1 MGAAAAIPGKEGAGM
16 ARAATPLL
24 PLRGAQADASAPD
37 AHVWLSASAGTG
49 KTHVLTARVFRLLL
63 GGVPP
68 ENILCLTFTKA
79 GASEMAERV
88 HGRLAAWVRMNDAD
102 LAGDL
107 KALGE
112 ELGPEA
118 REDARRLFARVLE
131 ATGGGLRIQTIHSFC
146 QQLLSAFPLEAGLV
160 PGFRALDEREQ
171 RELARESLEEMVVRA
186 EETGEAVLLD
196 ALHALSLRLGEK
208 EAEAYLVRCAQAHDV
223 LRGIEGDVR
232 GWLFAALDL
241 PQGDIDAEIAARC
254 ADDAFD
260 IAALQRAARANA
272 AWGTEKTGLV
282 HADCIARWLA
292 ADPATRA
299 ATLDELASCFLK
311 KDGEPRKVQA
321 GQEKADP
328 DYAGLAVRLG
338 EAIAEL
344 QALRLR
350 VAYADLAAK
359 GLHAG
364 RAFAAAYEGAK
375 RRVGAVDYDDLIARS
390 ASLLMSPGIA
400 DWIRYKLDQRI
411 DHILVDE
418 AQDTNSSQWTII
430 GALVEEFFSGEGARG
445 QKLRTLF
452 TVGDFKQAIFGFQ
465 GTSPRAFAHARDHFR
480 ELARAVDHL
489 FHDLSLDESFR
500 STPPVLEVVDR
511 TVAALGVDALG
522 LPPQSVLHRSMREYP
537 GEVCLWKPVSAI
549 PGPDD
554 GMAEDVEPEGE
565 ENWLA
570 DQDRMLAER
579 IAGQIRDWIAGG
591 MMLESQGRPLRP
603 GDVMILVRKRGDLAR
618 LIVARL
624 HEAGVPVAGVDRL
637 RLQAP
642 LGVQDLMAA
651 LRFASQPEDDLNLAA
666 LLVSPLIGWTQED
679 LLARAVP
686 RRGGLWRHLRSDPA
700 MPADALTALQ
710 GILAQADFVTP
721 YRMLE
726 HILSGPMRGRYRLVE
741 RLGAAVRDSIEE
753 LLNAAL
759 AYEQGEQPSLQGF
772 IHWFD
777 SEEGDI
783 KREQDGQGDAVRL
796 LTVHGAKGLQA
807 PLVILADACADP
819 DQAGRRG
826 VLEVPLGEDMKL
838 PMVPP
843 RRSERWGLIETAAN
857 ARDELE
863 RQEHW
868 RLLYVAMTRAEE
880 RLFVTGALG
889 PRARGAVPE
898 QSWFAAAER
907 AMTGLG
913 ALWNEDAHWGGV
925 LRWRG
930 SETHGAKVA
939 GASKPPKPVPAGTP
953 PGWAARPAPDEARP
967 PRPLAPTV
975 RLEDELPYPPPSPAM
990 REAALRGNLLHSLFE
1005 RLPDVARAGRRE
1017 AAHAWLAAQGG
1028 VADAAR
1034 RDEMIDLALSIIEDP
1049 AHADLFGPDALAEAP
1064 VAAVVGDEVVTGVID
1079 RLVVGEHLVRL
1090 VDFKTGR
1097 RVPASDA
1104 ELPTAHIRQM
1114 AAYVAA
1120 LEAIF
1125 PGRRIE
1131 AALLYTAG
1139 PALWTL
1145 SDALLRP
1152 HKPGLQERQ

>member
-1 MGAAAAIPGKEGAGM
+1 M
-16 ARAATPLL
+16 ARAASPLL
-24 PLRGAQADASAPD
+24 PLRGVQADASAPG

-88 HGRLAAWVRMNDAD
+88 HSRLAAWVRMSDAD
-102 LAGDL
+102 LALDL

-112 ELGPEA
+112 DLGPDA

-160 PGFRALDEREQ
+160 PGFRALEDREQ
-171 RELARESLEEMVVRA
+171 RELARESLEEMVVTA
-186 EETGEAVLLD
+186 EETGDVALLD
-196 ALHALSLRLGEK
+196 ALQALSLRLGEK
-208 EAEAYLVRCAQAHDV
+208 EAESYLVRCTQAHEALQAITD
-223 LRGIEGDVR
+223 DVR
-232 GWLFAALDL
+232 GWLFDVLDL
-241 PQGDIDAEIAARC
+241 PQGDIEAEITARC
-254 ADDAFD
+254 ADEAIDS
-260 IAALQRAARANA
+260 AALQRIARANA
-272 AWGTEKTGLV
+272 AWGTKSGLET
-282 HADCIARWLA
+282 ADCIAAWIA
-292 ADPATRA
+292 AAPARRA
-299 ATLDELASCFLK
+299 ETLDDLARCFLTAK
-311 KDGEPRKVQA
+311 GEARAVKP
-321 GQEKADP
+321 GQEKADG
-328 DYAGLAVRLG
+328 DYAALAVRLG
-338 EAIAEL
+338 EAIAQL

-350 VAYADLAAK
+350 AAYADLAAK

-364 RAFAAAYEGAK
+364 RAFARAYAEAK

-390 ASLLMSPGIA
+390 AALLESPGIA
-400 DWIRYKLDQRI
+400 NWIRYKLDQRI

-418 AQDTNSSQWTII
+418 AQDTNSSQWAII
-430 GALVEEFFSGEGARG
+430 GALVEEYFSGDGARG
-445 QKLRTLF
+445 QRPRTLF

-465 GTSPRAFAHARDHFR
+465 GTSPQAFAHARDHFR
-480 ELARAVDHL
+480 TLAAAVEQL

-511 TVAALGVDALG
+511 TVAALGAESLG
-522 LPPQSVLHRSMREYP
+522 LSAQAVLHRSMRLHP
-537 GEVCLWKPVSAI
+537 GEVCLWKPVSAV

-554 GMAEDVEPEGE
+554 VLADDPDPAGE
-565 ENWLA
+565 EDWLA
-570 DQDRMLAER
+570 DQDRLLAER
-579 IAGQIRDWIAGG
+579 IAAQIRDWIAQGA
-591 MMLESQGRPLRP
+591 MLESHGRPMRP

-624 HEAGVPVAGVDRL
+624 YEAGVPVAGVDRL

-666 LLVSPLIGWTQED
+666 LLVSPLIGWTQEE
-679 LLARAVP
+679 LLAHAVP
-686 RRGGLWRHLRSDPA
+686 RRDGLWRHLRASRAVPA
-700 MPADALTALQ
+700 GAMEALHD
-710 GILAQADFVTP
+710 ILARADYGTP

-726 HILSGPMRGRYRLVE
+726 HILSGPMRGRCRLTG
-741 RLGAAVRDSIEE
+741 RLGVAVGDSIDE

-783 KREQDGQGDAVRL
+783 KREHDGQGDAVRL

-807 PLVILADACADP
+807 PVVILADACADP
-819 DQAGRRG
+819 DLAGRRG
-826 VLEVPLGEDMKL
+826 LLEVPLADDRKL

-843 RRSERWGLIETAAN
+843 RKAERWGLVDLAAS
-857 ARDELE
+857 AQEALE

-880 RLFVTGALG
+880 RLYVTGALG
-889 PRARGAVPE
+889 PKAKGVVPE
-898 QSWFAAAER
+898 QSWFAAVER
-907 AMTGLG
+907 AMGGMG
-913 ALWNEDAHWGGV
+913 AQWNADPRWGGAMD
-925 LRWRG
+925 WRG
-930 SETHGAKVA
+930 STVHPAKEGNVRDREGPRVEEA
-939 GASKPPKPVPAGTP
+939 LPDWIG
-953 PGWAARPAPDEARP
+953 RPAPVEARP

-975 RLEDELPYPPPSPAM
+975 QLDDDLPYPPPSLVM
-990 REAALRGNLLHSLFE
+990 REAAERGRLLHALFE
-1005 RLPDVARAGRRE
+1005 RLPDVAPAGRRE
-1017 AAHAWLAAQGG
+1017 AADRWLAVHGG
-1028 VADAAR
+1028 IADAGQR
-1034 RDEMIDLALSIIEDP
+1034 SEIIDHALAIMDDP
-1049 AHADLFGPDALAEAP
+1049 AHAELFGPDALAEAP
-1064 VAAVVGDEVVTGVID
+1064 VAAAVGEEVVSGVID
-1079 RLVVGEHLVRL
+1079 RLVIGDDLIRL

-1097 RVPASDA
+1097 RVPAGVA
-1104 ELPTAHIRQM
+1104 ELPVAHVRQM
-1114 AAYVAA
+1114 AAYAAA
-1120 LEAIF
+1120 LETIF

-1139 PALWTL
+1139 PILWTVPDSVL
-1145 SDALLRP
+1145 EP
-1152 HKPGLQERQ
+1152 HKPGLQPQH

>member
-1 MGAAAAIPGKEGAGM
+1 M
-16 ARAATPLL
+16 AKATTSLL

-68 ENILCLTFTKA
+68 EHILCLTFTKA

-88 HGRLAAWVRMNDAD
+88 HGRLAAWVRMSDAD
-102 LAGDL
+102 LAIDL

-112 ELGPEA
+112 ELSPEA
-118 REDARRLFARVLE
+118 RDHARRLFARVLE

-160 PGFRALDEREQ
+160 PGFRALEEREQ
-171 RELARESLEEMVVRA
+171 KELARESLEDMVVRA
-186 EETGEAVLLD
+186 EETGDVALLD

-208 EAEAYLVRCAQAHDV
+208 EAEAYLARCAQAHDV
-223 LRGIEGDVR
+223 LHDIKGGMR

-254 ADDAFD
+254 ADTMFD
-260 IAALQRAARANA
+260 MAALHRLARANA
-272 AWGTEKTGLV
+272 AWNTKTGLG
-282 HADCIARWLA
+282 HADAIAAWIAASPAHRAETLDSLA
-292 ADPATRA
+292 A
-299 ATLDELASCFLK
+299 CFLTAK
-311 KDGEPRKVQA
+311 GEFRKVSA

-328 DYAGLAVRLG
+328 DYGGLAVRIG
-338 EAIAEL
+338 EWIAEM

-350 VAYADLAAK
+350 VAYADCAAK

-364 RAFAAAYEGAK
+364 RAFATAYEEAK
-375 RRVGAVDYDDLIARS
+375 RRVGAVDYDDLIGHS

-418 AQDTNSSQWTII
+418 AQDTNSRQWAII
-430 GALVEEFFSGEGARG
+430 GALVEEFFAGEGSRG

-465 GTSPRAFAHARDHFR
+465 GTSPRAFAHARDYFR
-480 ELARAVDHL
+480 DLARAVEHR

-511 TVAALGVDALG
+511 TVATLGVEALG
-522 LPPQSVLHRSMREYP
+522 LSSQAVLHRSMREYP
-537 GEVCLWKPVSAI
+537 GEVCLWKPVSAV

-554 GMAEDVEPEGE
+554 MLADDGEPEGE
-565 ENWLA
+565 EDWLA
-570 DQDRMLAER
+570 DQDRLLAER
-579 IAGQIRDWIAGG
+579 IAGQIRDWLASGRR
-591 MMLESQGRPLRP
+591 LESQGRPMRP

-624 HEAGVPVAGVDRL
+624 YEAGVPVAGVDRL

-642 LGVQDLMAA
+642 LGVQDLVAA

-666 LLVSPLIGWTQED
+666 LLVSPLIGWTQEE

-700 MPADALTALQ
+700 MPAAAMTALQ
-710 GILAQADFVTP
+710 GLLNRADFVTP
-721 YRMLE
+721 YQMLE
-726 HILSGPMRGRYRLVE
+726 HILSGPMCGRRHLVE
-741 RLGAAVRDSIEE
+741 RLGIAVGDNIDE

-772 IHWFD
+772 LHWFD

-807 PLVILADACADP
+807 PVVILADACADP

-826 VLEVPLGEDMKL
+826 ALEVPLAEDRKL
-838 PMVPP
+838 PLVSP
-843 RRSERWGLIETAAN
+843 RKGERWGVVEAAATAQ
-857 ARDELE
+857 DMLE

-880 RLFVTGALG
+880 KLFVTGAMG
-889 PRARGAVPE
+889 PKAKGVVPRE
-898 QSWFAAAER
+898 SWYAAIER
-907 AMTGLG
+907 AMDDLG
-913 ALWNEDAHWGGV
+913 AGWDEDVRWGAV
-925 LRWRG
+925 MPWRG
-930 SETHGAKVA
+930 SAVW
-939 GASKPPKPVPAGTP
+939 PPCEARKTEGSVVRADTAL
-953 PGWAARPAPDEARP
+953 PGWIDRPAPDEARP

-975 RLEDELPYPPPSPAM
+975 RLEDDLPYPPPSPAM
-990 REAALRGNLLHSLFE
+990 REAALRGTLLHSLFE
-1005 RLPDVARAGRRE
+1005 RLPDVAADRRRE
-1017 AAHAWLAAQGG
+1017 AADQWLATHGG
-1028 VADAAR
+1028 VTDGAQR
-1034 RDEMIDLALSIIEDP
+1034 EEMIGHALSLIEDP
-1049 AHADLFGPDALAEAP
+1049 AHADLFGPLALAEAP
-1064 VAAVVGDEVVTGVID
+1064 VAAVVGEDVVTGVID
-1079 RLVVGEHLVRL
+1079 RLVIGEALIRL

-1097 RVPASDA
+1097 RIPRSMEDLPPA
-1104 ELPTAHIRQM
+1104 HVRQM
-1114 AAYVAA
+1114 AAYAAA

-1125 PGRRIE
+1125 PGRRVE

-1139 PALWTL
+1139 PVLWTL
-1145 SDALLRP
+1145 PDDLLRR
-1152 HKPGLQERQ
+1152 HKPGLSMEQ